1 MHHII
6 QSGETLSRIAAAHGT
21 TLQRLLE
28 ANPQYRADPDRIR
41 VGELVQIPNGAGPG
55 LADATPPAFTPQ
67 PAPWLPGSLSSKY
80 ETGGRGP
87 GTVSTGIGDAGGV
100 SYGSYQMTSRPRGGT
115 VARFIAEPDFPWRAR
130 FAGLTPGAADFS
142 AQWKALAAE
151 AGEAFFAAQHA
162 YIQRTHFDPL
172 VRRIAAEDGLLV
184 TARSH
189 AVQDV
194 VWSTAVQ
201 HGPNAPIVHRAL
213 LALGGGQAVEP
224 ASRDSDRKLIV
235 AIYAERGRRDPD
247 GALAHFRRNSQRVQ
261 ESVARRFIDEQRDVL
276 AMLDPSA

>member
-1 MHHII
+1 MQHAI

-67 PAPWLPGSLSSKY
+67 PAPWLLGSLSSKY

-115 VARFIAEPDFPWRAR
+115 VARFIAEPDFPVARALR
-130 FAGLTPGAADFS
+130 RPDPRRRRLQRAVAGLAA
-142 AQWKALAAE
+142 A

-162 YIQRTHFDPL
+162 LHPGHPFRPVGAQDRARRTGCWSRP
-172 VRRIAAEDGLLV
+172 
-184 TARSH
+184 ARTPSRT
-189 AVQDV
+189 
-194 VWSTAVQ
+194 WS
-201 HGPNAPIVHRAL
+201 
-213 LALGGGQAVEP
+213 
-224 ASRDSDRKLIV
+224 
-235 AIYAERGRRDPD
+235 GRRPCST
-247 GALAHFRRNSQRVQ
+247 GRTRRSCIAPSWRWAA
-261 ESVARRFIDEQRDVL
+261 ARRSSPPVATTI
-276 AMLDPSA
+276 AS